1 MEVVFDI
8 NTVNRMIDQMIIDKL
23 EIAGALVESEAK
35 KNLSGQNGP
44 ELKAVDTGNLM
55 NSITHEVNEVELSVR
70 IGTNVEYGPY
80 IEFGTGLYAENGQG
94 RKTPWPVKIK
104 DKWIM
109 IHGTHSRPFLRR
121 ALYDNL
127 GKIKGIFTAAR
138 W

>member
-1 MEVVFDI
+1 MEVILDVNAI
-8 NTVNRMIDQMIIDKL
+8 NRMTNEIILDKL
-23 EIAGALVESEAK
+23 EIVGAMIEGEAK

-44 ELKAVDTGNLM
+44 ELKAIDTGYLV
-55 NSITHEVNEVELSVR
+55 NSITHEVNKSEMSVR
-70 IGTNVEYGPY
+70 IGTNVEYAPY
-80 IEFGTGLYAENGQG
+80 IEFGTGLYAENGEG

-127 GKIKGIFTAAR
+127 AKIKEIFTASR